1 MGLVVSWSD
10 SCVCL
15 YGFVVWIRW
24 KFKFTRLFLIVAV
37 VLFWR
42 MQNGWWNIDTRDDG
56 GFVFFGERERVS
68 GEKERKS
75 DWCLVVLH
83 CI

>member
-1 MGLVVSWSD
+1 MVGGIS
-10 SCVCL
+10 
-15 YGFVVWIRW
+15 IQE
-24 KFKFTRLFLIVAV
+24 TMV
-37 VLFWR
+37 VLYSL
-42 MQNGWWNIDTRDDG
+42 
-56 GFVFFGERERVS
+56 ERERVS